1 MFFDMGFDNTRDD
14 DVDYVT
20 NAIKWLD
27 GIFDLVVVSDHFD
40 ESMVLLS
47 DLLCWPI
54 EDFACLTVNAR
65 VHDNVTSQADDDRI
79 RDKVRQWNR
88 ADAQIFDYFNATLWY
103 KVERFGRER
112 MNQQLQ
118 LLSDERDR
126 LSEKCLKKSEP
137 VLLDNL
143 EDKQKKLF
151 YRPPGVKLSAYEL
164 KENMKND
171 VSCEYLVKP
180 ENSLSAE
187 IFRLQKFY

>member
-27 GIFDLVVVSDHFD
+27 GIFDLVVVSDYFD

-79 RDKVRQWNR
+79 RDKVM
-88 ADAQIFDYFNATLWY
+88 T
-103 KVERFGRER
+103 
-112 MNQQLQ
+112 
-118 LLSDERDR
+118 SH
-126 LSEKCLKKSEP
+126 EKF
-137 VLLDNL
+137 
-143 EDKQKKLF
+143 KQ
-151 YRPPGVKLSAYEL
+151 
-164 KENMKND
+164 MT
-171 VSCEYLVKP
+171 
-180 ENSLSAE
+180 SL
-187 IFRLQKFY
+187 